1 MEPFHA
7 KLKRLIDERF
17 PSQAKFA
24 EKAGT
29 NPAQVSRWCNAELEP
44 NVFAALRMARALG
57 VPLGYLADDAMEQ
70 PAPPTEARR
79 SIERLIAQVGEEEA
93 LARLE
98 MSYLRV
104 GAPAEEA
111 GRRSHLGHAIIP
123 VQMVEVP
130 PGAGRRDEGGARGRR
145 QSRKLTAD
153 GIPGSGS
160 PWTSTKHV
168 ATSGR
173 LSTAFNVQRSRGQS
187 RHRDPSPA
195 SQTR

>member
-70 PAPPTEARR
+70 PAPPSEARR

-98 MSYLRV
+98 MSYLRMYAAPDRAHLELPTIQV
-104 GAPAEEA
+104 RIVDLSPRGARREEA
-111 GRRSHLGHAIIP
+111 EREGPSLP
-123 VQMVEVP
+123 
-130 PGAGRRDEGGARGRR
+130 EGGG
-145 QSRKLTAD
+145 
-153 GIPGSGS
+153 
-160 PWTSTKHV
+160 
-168 ATSGR
+168 
-173 LSTAFNVQRSRGQS
+173 
-187 RHRDPSPA
+187 
-195 SQTR
+195 